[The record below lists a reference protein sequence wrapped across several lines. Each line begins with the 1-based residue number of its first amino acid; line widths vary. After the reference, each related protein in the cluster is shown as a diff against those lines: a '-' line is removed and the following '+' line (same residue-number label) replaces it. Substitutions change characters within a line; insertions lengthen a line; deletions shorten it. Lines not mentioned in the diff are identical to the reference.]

1 MIESGEYFLTKQEK
15 AKKAEMK
22 KGRDKSEKLQEK
34 IKSRNARYEQQ
45 DDEEEKEQMLGKRK
59 RKDDVETV
67 ELEDLKAKFGLKN
80 PVIKF

>member
-1 MIESGEYFLTKQEK
+1 LTKQEK